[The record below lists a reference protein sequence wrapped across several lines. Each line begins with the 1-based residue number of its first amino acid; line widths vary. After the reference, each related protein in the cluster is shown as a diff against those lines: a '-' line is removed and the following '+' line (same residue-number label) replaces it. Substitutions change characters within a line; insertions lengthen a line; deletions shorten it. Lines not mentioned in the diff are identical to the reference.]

1 MRLLNKN
8 KTIKPKDKYLLL
20 NIYKTITMKSEILL
34 TLIKEVVKNEVKLQ
48 VKEELVKLIKSGAVT
63 LNSQKKTST
72 PSLREMTEVTP
83 TPVKRQQ
90 PIQQRVQQP
99 QREFTKDPM
108 INEILNMTQ
117 PFTAAHRAEGNAASI
132 GGGGGSVLDMLQ
144 PQQTIE
150 EDWETMDFRGMDAP
164 QNIPQQLESTGD
176 ALQDA
181 TIKAL
186 TRDYSALTKVFA
198 EQEKK
203 RR

>member
-1 MRLLNKN
+1 
-8 KTIKPKDKYLLL
+8 
-20 NIYKTITMKSEILL
+20 MKSEILL

-63 LNSQKKTST
+63 LNSQKKAST

-90 PIQQRVQQP
+90 PVQQAQRP
-99 QREFTKDPM
+99 QKEFSKDPM

-117 PFTAAHRAEGNAASI
+117 PFTAEQRKEGAQSV
-132 GGGGGSVLDMLQ
+132 GSVLDMLK
-144 PQQTIE
+144 PEMSIE
-150 EDWETMDFRGMDAP
+150 EDGWETMDYRESGIP

-176 ALQDA
+176 GLQDA

-186 TRDYSALTKVFA
+186 TRNYSELV
-198 EQEKK
+198 K
-203 RR
+203 RF

>member
-1 MRLLNKN
+1 
-8 KTIKPKDKYLLL
+8 
-20 NIYKTITMKSEILL
+20 MKSEILL

-90 PIQQRVQQP
+90 PVYTQSIQRP
-99 QREFTKDPM
+99 QKEFSKDPM

-117 PFTAAHRAEGNAASI
+117 PFSAAQRVEG
-132 GGGGGSVLDMLQ
+132 GHGGGSVLDMIQ
-144 PQQTIE
+144 PQQTME
-150 EDWETMDFRGMDAP
+150 GDWETMDYRDTAVP
-164 QNIPQQLESTGD
+164 QNIPQQMESTGD
-176 ALQDA
+176 GLQDA

-186 TRDYSALTKVFA
+186 TRDYSELV
-198 EQEKK
+198 K
-203 RR
+203 RFK